1 MDISLPCSAVAM
13 AIGFFIL
20 RGRTK
25 GSQKL
30 HRLPNAARS
39 EETLVDK
46 ILRVD
51 WIGASLFMA
60 GGILLLLALNWGSN
74 EKWNSAK
81 VIACFVVGGVAVI
94 FFLLW
99 EYYLETEQVASRPS
113 SSRLRATD
121 PMIPLELFKSLDIC
135 IVMYSTYVNG
145 MVMLVM
151 FYFVAIFFV
160 IVTGLSPTKSGAQL
174 IYFAPGMVG
183 FCPRS
188 VGKDHLILSD
198 SHRAVAV

>member
-1 MDISLPCSAVAM
+1 MAVC
-13 AIGFFIL
+13 FLIL

-25 GSQKL
+25 GGQKSK
-30 HRLPNAARS
+30 RLPTTAQG
-39 EETLVDK
+39 EETFLDK
-46 ILRVD
+46 LIRVD
-51 WIGASLFMA
+51 WIGAGLFMA

-81 VIACFVVGGVAVI
+81 VIACFVVGGVAI
-94 FFLLW
+94 ILFMLW
-99 EYYLETEQVASRPS
+99 EYFLETEQVSSRPS

-121 PMIPLELFKSLDIC
+121 PMIPLELFKSADIC
-135 IVMYSTYVNG
+135 IVMYSTFVNG

-160 IVTGLSPTKSGAQL
+160 IVSGLSPTKSGAQL
-174 IYFAPGMVG
+174 VYFAPGMVG

-198 SHRAVAV
+198 CHRVVAA